1 MRTRTRLAL
10 AAVAALATAAP
21 ALAATTY
28 STGRYEGTT
37 GQVNK
42 NTGKHRKIS
51 LHADQ
56 AAGQVSNIKFVTT
69 GKCND
74 GSHSTGSQGTNGN
87 HLFAD
92 VDGSGHFSLIA
103 FSKTHAT
110 KLTMSGALAGTKASG
125 TFKITS
131 RFDDSGTPDPNGSI
145 KCTSGTVHWSAK
157 WTSG

>member
-1 MRTRTRLAL
+1 MRTRARIAL
-10 AAVAALATAAP
+10 VVVAALTLAAP
-21 ALAATTY
+21 AAAAAAFTTGDY
-28 STGRYEGTT
+28 VGTT

-51 LHADQ
+51 MHADS

-74 GSHSTGSQGTNGN
+74 GSHSSGSQGTNGN

-92 VDGSGHFSLIA
+92 IDDSGHFSLVA
-103 FSKTHAT
+103 FSSTRAT
-110 KLTMSGALAGTKASG
+110 KLTMSGAFSGNKASG

-131 RFDDSGTPDPNGSI
+131 RFNQSGQPNPNGSI
-145 KCTSGTVHWSAK
+145 KCTSGTVKWSAK
-157 WTSG
+157 LTAG